1 MTNIHR
7 AIFLHLF
14 WAWLLISLAGGGLLF
29 YLEIKRVDS
38 SIIALAVNEAD
49 SFSSQTPSLTD
60 QISLFDIEGW
70 RNRALSIAQEY
81 FVIIALYNRSGEQL
95 TEVVNP
101 RYADIE
107 QTMRQHYHQ
116 FPLDGRRHFEKMS
129 VDGKVVVQILMP
141 IAREHISI
149 DGYLAGTF
157 VVDQATI
164 ERLNSNLVRSVINI
178 LLAII
183 LTTVALYPII
193 VSLNKDVINFSAQ
206 LLHANLEMAAALG
219 AAVAIRDSKTNTH
232 NYRVTL
238 YAIHLGEIVGLV
250 PEEMRRLILGAFLH
264 DIGKIGISDTI
275 LLKPGPLGDEEC
287 MIMRTH
293 VELGLQIIRTSEW
306 LSAGQDVVAN
316 HHEMFNGNGYP
327 RGLYGTEIPLIARV
341 FSIVDVFDALSSDR
355 PYKKALPLAQC
366 IAILHKEAGGHFEP
380 ELVARFTEIATDI
393 YTRLLTMDESAMMDW
408 LGRKSLCYFLPHSLK
423 GFGREIFSHHKD
435 ILMHNRIAQ

>member
-14 WAWLLISLAGGGLLF
+14 WSWLLVSVAGGGVLF
-29 YLEIKRVDS
+29 YLEMKRVDS
-38 SIIALAVNEAD
+38 SIIAIAANEAD
-49 SFSSQTPSLTD
+49 TFSSQTRALTD
-60 QISLFDIEGW
+60 QLNLLDIEGW
-70 RNRALSIAQEY
+70 RNHALSLAQQY
-81 FVIIALYNRSGEQL
+81 FVVIALYNRSGEQL
-95 TEVVNP
+95 AEVVNTH
-101 RYADIE
+101 YADIE
-107 QTMRQHYHQ
+107 QAMHQRYNQ
-116 FPLDGRRHFEKMS
+116 FPLDGRRHFKRMT
-129 VDGKVVVQILMP
+129 VDGKVVVQLLVP
-141 IAREHISI
+141 IIQENTSV

-183 LTTVALYPII
+183 LTTVALYPIM
-193 VSLNKDVINFSAQ
+193 VSLNKDVINFSTQ
-206 LLHANLEMAAALG
+206 LLHANIEMAAALG

-238 YAIHLGEIVGLV
+238 YAIYLGEIVGLA

-264 DIGKIGISDTI
+264 DIGKIGISDNI
-275 LLKPGPLGDEEC
+275 LLKPGPLEVEEC
-287 MIMRTH
+287 MVMRTH

-306 LSAGQDVVAN
+306 LSAGEEVVAN

-327 RGLYGTEIPLIARV
+327 RGLIGAEIPLVARI

-366 IAILHKEAGGHFEP
+366 IAILHKEGGTHFEP
-380 ELVARFTEIATDI
+380 ELVAQFTEIATDI
-393 YTRLLTMDESAMMDW
+393 YTRLLKMDESAMMDW
-408 LGRKSLCYFLPHSLK
+408 LGRKSLFYFLPHSLK
-423 GFGREIFSHHKD
+423 GLGVEIFFQHKD
-435 ILMHNRIAQ
+435 MHKRIA

>member
-7 AIFLHLF
+7 TIFLHLF

-49 SFSSQTPSLTD
+49 TFSSQTPSLTD
-60 QISLFDIEGW
+60 QLSLFEIEGW
-70 RNRALSIAQEY
+70 RNRALSLTQGY
-81 FVIIALYNRSGEQL
+81 FVIIALYNRSREQL

-107 QTMRQHYHQ
+107 QKMRQNHHQ
-116 FPLDGRRHFEKMS
+116 IPLDGRRHFEKMT
-129 VDGKVVVQILMP
+129 VDGKIVVQVSMP
-141 IAREHISI
+141 IAREHMPV

-157 VVDQATI
+157 VIDQATI

-178 LLAII
+178 LLAIV

-193 VSLNKDVINFSAQ
+193 VSLNKDVIKFSTQ
-206 LLHANLEMAAALG
+206 LLHANLEMAVALG

-238 YAIHLGEIVGLV
+238 YAIHLGETVGLA

-275 LLKPGPLGDEEC
+275 LLKPGPLEAEEC

-293 VELGLQIIRTSEW
+293 VDLGL
-306 LSAGQDVVAN
+306 
-316 HHEMFNGNGYP
+316 
-327 RGLYGTEIPLIARV
+327 
-341 FSIVDVFDALSSDR
+341 
-355 PYKKALPLAQC
+355 
-366 IAILHKEAGGHFEP
+366 
-380 ELVARFTEIATDI
+380 
-393 YTRLLTMDESAMMDW
+393 
-408 LGRKSLCYFLPHSLK
+408 
-423 GFGREIFSHHKD
+423 
-435 ILMHNRIAQ
+435 